1 MQNKTELTARQTSEL
16 SALVNFVGKFSDKV
30 ISNKTEL
37 TTKESNKK
45 IREELEIVRKKAAE
59 LKEIRETNQN

>member
-1 MQNKTELTARQTSEL
+1 MQSKTELTARQTSEL

-59 LKEIRETNQN
+59 LKEIRESNQN